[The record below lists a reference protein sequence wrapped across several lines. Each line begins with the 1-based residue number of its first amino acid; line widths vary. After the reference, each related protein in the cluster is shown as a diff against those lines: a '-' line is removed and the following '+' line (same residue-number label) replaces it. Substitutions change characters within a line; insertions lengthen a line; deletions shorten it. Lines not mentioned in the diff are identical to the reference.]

1 MTFRRSP
8 FHGGYT
14 VAAGLA
20 TAIDYLENS
29 RFTDADAAYL
39 ATLRGNDDGPLFEAA
54 GVAGVAFTVTVVVPA
69 NDKHPL
75 TVTVTL

>member
-29 RFTDADAAYL
+29 RFTDGRLAYL
-39 ATLRGNDDGPLFEAA
+39 ATLTGNDGGRLFEP
-54 GVAGVAFTVTVVVPA
+54 AFLDFLRTA
-69 NDKHPL
+69 
-75 TVTVTL
+75 